1 MGRAVSAPTTT
12 EQIAGVMVQI
22 AAEDLG
28 RVTGALLRGDVD
40 RADNAILDAIRQLEA
55 ARRMIK

>member
-1 MGRAVSAPTTT
+1 MNAPTTT

-28 RVTGALLRGDVD
+28 RGIGALLRGDVAS
-40 RADNAILDAIRQLEA
+40 ADSAIVDSIRQLEA
-55 ARRMIK
+55 ARRMIR

>member
-1 MGRAVSAPTTT
+1 MSTPTTT

-28 RVTGALLRGDVD
+28 RVIGALLRGDVD
-40 RADNAILDAIRQLEA
+40 RADSAIVDAIRQLEA
-55 ARRMIK
+55 ARRMIR

>member
-1 MGRAVSAPTTT
+1 MSAPTTT

-28 RVTGALLRGDVD
+28 RVIGALLTGDVS
-40 RADNAILDAIRQLEA
+40 RADSAILDAIRQLEA

>member
-1 MGRAVSAPTTT
+1 MSAPTTT

-28 RVTGALLRGDVD
+28 RAIGALLRGDTD
-40 RADNAILDAIRQLEA
+40 RADHAITDAITQLQA
-55 ARRMIK
+55 VRRMIR

>member
-1 MGRAVSAPTTT
+1 MSIPTTT

-28 RVTGALLRGDVD
+28 RVIGALLRGDAA
-40 RADNAILDAIRQLEA
+40 RAHEKINDAIRQLDA
-55 ARRMIK
+55 ARRMLA